1 MWYIKGMVINKDLKN
16 ISFSYDE
23 SSKLFSIK
31 NSDGEVNLNK
41 VESFAFLR
49 FLIRISQRNWLRK
62 KPIENHPSP
71 DLGWDL
77 NPEQLE
83 MLIAENE

>member
-1 MWYIKGMVINKDLKN
+1 MVINKDLKN
-16 ISFSYDE
+16 VSFSYDE
-23 SSKLFSIK
+23 VSKLFSIK
-31 NSDGEVNLNK
+31 KSDGEIELNK

-62 KPIENHPSP
+62 KPIQSHLNPEE
-71 DLGWDL
+71 DWDI

-83 MLIAENE
+83 MLIIENE

>member
-1 MWYIKGMVINKDLKN
+1 MLINKDLKN
-16 ISFSYDE
+16 VSFTYDE

-31 NSDGEVNLNK
+31 KSDGEVNLNT

-62 KPIENHPSP
+62 KPIENRPNSEE
-71 DLGWDL
+71 GWDL

-83 MLIAENE
+83 MLIVENE

>member
-1 MWYIKGMVINKDLKN
+1 MLINKDLKN
-16 ISFSYDE
+16 VSFTYDE
-23 SSKLFSIK
+23 ASKLFSIK
-31 NSDGEVNLNK
+31 KSDGEVDLNK

-62 KPIENHPSP
+62 KPIENPPNSEE
-71 DLGWDL
+71 GWDL

-83 MLIAENE
+83 MLIVENE

>member
-1 MWYIKGMVINKDLKN
+1 MVINKDLKN
-16 ISFSYDE
+16 VSFTYDE
-23 SSKLFSIK
+23 SSKLFCIK
-31 NSDGEVNLNK
+31 KSDEEINLNK

-62 KPIENHPSP
+62 KPIENQPSSEES
-71 DLGWDL
+71 WDL

-83 MLIAENE
+83 MLIVENE

>member
-1 MWYIKGMVINKDLKN
+1 MVINKDLKN

-31 NSDGEVNLNK
+31 NTDGEVSLNK

-62 KPIENHPSP
+62 KPIENLSNPEE
-71 DLGWDL
+71 GWDL